1 MSSRTK
7 NSARNMIVAWIMQV
21 LSIVISF
28 VSRTIFVKLLPAEY
42 LGLNTVFANVL
53 AVLSLSELGI
63 GTAIISSL
71 YKPIAEDDKSQIR
84 KLMTFYASAYR
95 AIGIFVVLCGV
106 VLMPFV
112 PYICKTEAPIDGL
125 RYYFILYVIQSA
137 SSYFFSYRRS
147 LITAYQQ
154 EYICTISNQVCVL
167 LTHITQIAMLML
179 TKNYALYL
187 AVGIFFNL
195 VNNGFVYWFTGKKVP
210 FIKGHKVEKLPAQD
224 RKLLF
229 KDVRSVMLLKVGRV
243 VLDSTDNIL
252 ISSYLGLIWSGLY
265 SNYLLMLTSINQF
278 VNIIFT
284 STSASIGNY
293 FASHNKEDN
302 YKLFKNM
309 QFMASWVYGLCAI
322 CFVVLFQ
329 PWITIWLGEDY
340 LLDFSTVLVI
350 VLNFYVAGISKMPDS
365 FAAVARLFSQ
375 TRIKAIA
382 TAGINLVSSI
392 ILMRYLGLV
401 GVFLGTVIG
410 NLCAGLW
417 VDAYYLYKLEFNKKL
432 RFYFGY
438 IIKNFV
444 ITCLVGALTYF
455 VCSFINLFALKVI
468 ACLIIPNVIFL
479 LIFGRSEEFD
489 FFKDKMLGIVKGFLK
504 K

>member
-7 NSARNMIVAWIMQV
+7 NSARNMIVAWTMQI

-28 VSRTIFVKLLPAEY
+28 VSRTAFVKLLPAEY

-71 YKPIAEDDKSQIR
+71 YKPVANDDRPQICR
-84 KLMTFYASAYR
+84 LMTFYASAYR
-95 AIGIFVVLCGV
+95 AIGIFVVSCGV
-106 VLMPFV
+106 VLMPFI
-112 PYICKTEAPIDGL
+112 PYICKTDAPIEGL
-125 RYYFILYVIQSA
+125 RYYFLLYVIQSA

-154 EYICTISNQVCVL
+154 EYICTLSSQICVL
-167 LTHITQIAMLML
+167 LTHITQIGMLMI

-187 AVGIFFNL
+187 AVGIVFNII
-195 VNNGFVYWFTGKKVP
+195 NNGFVYWFTGRKFP
-210 FIKGHKVEKLPAQD
+210 FIKGHKKEKLPAAD

-229 KDVRSVMLLKVGRV
+229 KDVRSVMVLKVGRV

-293 FASHNKEDN
+293 FASHSKEEN
-302 YKLFKNM
+302 YKMFKNM

-322 CFVVLFQ
+322 CFAVLFQ
-329 PWITIWLGEDY
+329 PWITLWLGEEY
-340 LLDFSTVLVI
+340 LLDFGTVLVV

-375 TRIKAIA
+375 TRIKSIA
-382 TAGINLVSSI
+382 TAGINLVVSI
-392 ILMRYLGLV
+392 ILMRYLGLM

-432 RFYFGY
+432 RLYFGY

-444 ITCLVGALTYF
+444 ITCLVGCLTYF
-455 VCSFINLFALKVI
+455 VCSFIPWFVLKVI
-468 ACLIIPNVIFL
+468 VCLILPNLLFL
-479 LIFGRSEEFD
+479 LIFGKNEEFD
-489 FFKDKMLGIVKGFLK
+489 FFKNKMLEILK
-504 K
+504 IKKR